1 MVVIKIAVIRL
12 CLALSVGFYTL
23 LERKFL
29 SYIQIRKGPNK
40 VSFGGIPQPLS
51 DAAKL
56 FVKETV
62 KISLSI
68 NLSYYLSPNLAIVI
82 ILLLWSL
89 YASNSMVVVLKLGV
103 LFFLCVSRLNVF
115 VVLVSGWSSNRKYA
129 LLGATRGVAQ
139 TISYEVSMSL
149 ILLTIIIRKI
159 SFDWYELSDY
169 FLIFLPI
176 VFVLWFIRCL
186 RETNRAP
193 FDLAE
198 GESELVSG
206 FNIEYGRANFA
217 FLFIA
222 EYGGVLF
229 LRIIT
234 SAIFLNSWL
243 FSLGLGVFMWTL
255 VSILFLWV
263 RGTYPR
269 IRYDKLMRLTWKSFL
284 TLVLALG
291 CVLL

>member
-234 SAIFLNSWL
+234 SAIFLNS
-243 FSLGLGVFMWTL
+243 
-255 VSILFLWV
+255 
-263 RGTYPR
+263 
-269 IRYDKLMRLTWKSFL
+269 
-284 TLVLALG
+284 
-291 CVLL
+291 